1 MNEIMNN
8 VPEEVM
14 ETAADVIVDSG
25 SWMKHTMIG
34 FGTGLV
40 TGIAGTKVFK
50 IVKEK
55 IQDRRAAKRAEK
67 IHKIHEDDDFEDFVV
82 ETDEE

>member
-8 VPEEVM
+8 VPEEVV
-14 ETAADVIVDSG
+14 ETAAEAIVDSG

-34 FGTGLV
+34 FVAGLG
-40 TGIAGTKVFK
+40 TGIAGTKAYKFVRG
-50 IVKEK
+50 K

-67 IHKIHEDDDFEDFVV
+67 IHKIHEEDDFEDFVV
-82 ETDEE
+82 ETEE